1 MPRPAV
7 PSLPVVLLVL
17 LGLFM
22 LIAMFGTLVPGF
34 VTDRVPKQFIPVAT
48 WFFGF
53 FGADVSTPEG
63 QERWAGPIKLKAH
76 ISQVIIAVTEGII
89 AVTALAAACM
99 PRHRVPL
106 AHFSIGLATG
116 LFGAF
121 MLTMFA
127 IHSKDLPAW
136 NQYPA
141 IFAWLG
147 VTWLIVVAWEKGLT
161 NATGPGEKLS

>member
-1 MPRPAV
+1 MPRAAV

-22 LIAMFGTLVPGF
+22 LIAMFGTLIPHF
-34 VTDRVPKQFIPVAT
+34 VTDRMPKQFIPVST
-48 WFFGF
+48 WFFER
-53 FGADVSTPEG
+53 FGADLSTPEG
-63 QERWAGPIKLKAH
+63 QERWAGPIQMKARVCQ
-76 ISQVIIAVTEGII
+76 IIIAVTEGII
-89 AVTALAAACM
+89 AVTAIAAACM
-99 PRHRVPL
+99 PKRRLTL
-106 AHFSIGLATG
+106 AHFSLGLATG

-147 VTWLIVVAWEKGLT
+147 ITWLLVVAWEKGW
-161 NATGPGEKLS
+161 NNSPKAA

>member
-1 MPRPAV
+1 MPRLAV
-7 PSLPVVLLVL
+7 PTLPVVLLVL

-22 LIAMFGTLVPGF
+22 LIAMFGTLVPSF
-34 VTDRVPKQFIPVAT
+34 VTDRVPKQFIPVST

-53 FGADVSTPEG
+53 FGADLSTPEG

-76 ISQVIIAVTEGII
+76 ICQVIIAATEGLI
-89 AVTALAAACM
+89 AVTAFAAACM
-99 PRHRVPL
+99 PRKRVQL
-106 AHFSIGLATG
+106 THFSVGLATG

-147 VTWLIVVAWEKGLT
+147 ITWLIVVTWEKGLT
-161 NATGPGEKLS
+161 NAPKLA

>member
-1 MPRPAV
+1 VPRLTV
-7 PSLPVVLLVL
+7 PPLPVVLLVL

-34 VTDRVPKQFIPVAT
+34 VTDRVLKQFVPVST
-48 WFFGF
+48 WFFEF
-53 FGADVSTPEG
+53 FGADLSTPDD

-76 ISQVIIAVTEGII
+76 ICQVIIAATEGII
-89 AVTALAAACM
+89 SITALAAACM
-99 PRHRVPL
+99 PRRRVQL
-106 AHFSIGLATG
+106 THFSIGLAMG

-147 VTWLIVVAWEKGLT
+147 ITWLIVVTWERGLT
-161 NATGPGEKLS
+161 NNAKPA